1 MNKLKSIYSNEKNK
15 CPPSDI
21 KLFKE
26 YFKEKYK
33 FYYDLKNKMD
43 DKNIKLFN
51 SYNYDIVF
59 PPIIISINSE
69 ISFNIKELCDY
80 FQIQFDITIDKG
92 KAFSYSIDMFFPK
105 YFKQQTNNFTY
116 NPYEL
121 TYSDLDQNETNA
133 KEVSSNREERTTE
146 VLRNTYNLK
155 EGFLVNNEDV
165 IRFFIQKFGNIFKNP
180 SSNNLNFIKKATWI
194 KYVCIQPAVDQNYIS
209 LKKKLDQLGYVDSL
223 LKFELQL
230 IEAADY
236 NTMIRLIE
244 DYTHN
249 ISTRIRN
256 TIKLTKSKE
265 DTEFKSLREIVK
277 NIIGTEKKKKVVDE
291 EEYVVSDEYAEKVD
305 SDLLKYYLILR
316 FLKLRDIK
324 FYILNVLNYFRYI
337 QKKFALDLYKMEN
350 KNMKK
355 SKDLINLTNGNC
367 YLKKLF

>member
-1 MNKLKSIYSNEKNK
+1 MKHFKLKKLDTVFLKNDQSVNILLQQNFHSQLRRDDFEVFFREQCYRVRINHHIKNFEPYIRFIKLISGINIWKNSKILGKEIQSKIYNEQMNKLKSIYSNEKNK

-165 IRFFIQKFGNIFKNP
+165 IRFFI
-180 SSNNLNFIKKATWI
+180 
-194 KYVCIQPAVDQNYIS
+194 
-209 LKKKLDQLGYVDSL
+209 
-223 LKFELQL
+223 
-230 IEAADY
+230 
-236 NTMIRLIE
+236 
-244 DYTHN
+244 
-249 ISTRIRN
+249 
-256 TIKLTKSKE
+256 
-265 DTEFKSLREIVK
+265 
-277 NIIGTEKKKKVVDE
+277 
-291 EEYVVSDEYAEKVD
+291 
-305 SDLLKYYLILR
+305 
-316 FLKLRDIK
+316 
-324 FYILNVLNYFRYI
+324 
-337 QKKFALDLYKMEN
+337 
-350 KNMKK
+350 
-355 SKDLINLTNGNC
+355 
-367 YLKKLF
+367 